1 MLFKKK
7 ILSSSVALALVGAAM
22 PAYAQDGVLIEE
34 VIVQGGIRGSLTRSM
49 DIKRDSAGVV
59 DAISAEDM
67 GKFPDSNLAESLQ
80 RITGVSID
88 RQRGEGS
95 QVTVRG
101 FGPEYNLV
109 TLNGR
114 QMPTHNGANRS
125 FDFGDL
131 ASEGIAGVQVYKTG
145 RADVPSGGVGSLIN
159 ISTTRPLDAPG
170 QTASFSAKMV
180 NDTSTREGDEI
191 TPEFS
196 GIYSNTFANDTIGI
210 AITAS
215 SQTRHNGV
223 NAAGT
228 TGWFTNPGDYSGARG
243 VPNDANQVN
252 RSTSDAEFYSIPQQ
266 LAYSMSEYESK
277 RMNGQLVL
285 QWAPTDTITGTL
297 DYIHS
302 EHDLDQTMSDMS
314 AWFSNANASS
324 QTSLWNDGEQRSPLM
339 YSETHDNADFAMGV
353 HEMGRKNENSS
364 VGLNL
369 EWQASDRLNIALD
382 YHDSS
387 AETGANSPYG
397 TSSLVTMASFNKVGS
412 TVFYDTELPIL
423 SQNLN
428 SGADGADRPLYKND
442 MIITGSVFSN
452 GSSKM
457 DIEQSKLSGVFE
469 LSESTSIDFGVQLTE
484 VSNRFVGSNV
494 QLDNWGGFTQP
505 GELTDIL
512 TRSSIAG
519 QFDQV
524 DGGNDP
530 RLHTEYFTTSIEE
543 IISVAEASYT
553 ARGAEYAAVGDCGT
567 GYCASTDWTEDK
579 RTTEETSSAYIQL
592 NSALEYYDMPVNLQV
607 GLRYEETDVTSAA
620 LAPTYD
626 DVFWLGG
633 NEFTMVAAVDEN
645 GDAIQAFDDYVGDY
659 SLLLPS
665 IDMDIEVAENVIVRA
680 SYSQTATR
688 ASFSAIQG
696 GITVSGTSFKND
708 GGFANGGN
716 PGLIPIESDNY
727 DVSVE
732 WYYDEGSY
740 LSVGYF
746 EKNVANFIGSSV
758 RKGVPL
764 FNLNFPLEGVLFNQA
779 VADSGIDPLKYSD
792 VGAYILANYPD
803 NAAIDGDRIYGVDGD
818 PLVTFQITSPANQE
832 NASVDGVEINLQHN
846 FGETGFGMIANATFV
861 NADVAYNNMQIDS
874 QFVLNGLS
882 DSANLV
888 AFYDKDGL
896 QARLAYNWRDAF
908 LAGIGQ
914 GAGTTTNPTNIEA
927 YGQLDI
933 SASYDYSD
941 NLTIFFAGIN
951 VLEETYNVY
960 GRDEMQVL
968 QAGQTGARY
977 DIGVRYSFK

>member
-7 ILSSSVALALVGAAM
+7 ILASSVALALAGTTL

-67 GKFPDSNLAESLQ
+67 GKFPDANLAESLQ
-80 RITGVSID
+80 RITGVSIS
-88 RQRGEGS
+88 RERGEGS

-114 QMPTHNGANRS
+114 QMPTHSNTSRS

-145 RADVPSGGVGSLIN
+145 RADVPTGGVGSLIN
-159 ISTTRPLDAPG
+159 ISTTRPLENPG

-215 SQTRHNGV
+215 SQTRNNGV
-223 NAAGT
+223 NAAET

-266 LAYSMSEYESK
+266 IAYAINEYESK
-277 RMNGQLVL
+277 RINGQLVL
-285 QWAPTDTITGTL
+285 QWAPTETVTATL

-302 EHDLDQTMSDMS
+302 ELDLDHTMSDMS
-314 AWFSNANASS
+314 AWFSNSNASS

-353 HEMGRKNENSS
+353 HQDGRKNENSS

-412 TVFYDTELPIL
+412 TVYYDTELPIL

-452 GSSKM
+452 EAAKM
-457 DIEQSKLSGVFE
+457 DIEQSKLSGNFE
-469 LSESTSIDFGVQLTE
+469 LSESSSIDFGIQLTE
-484 VSNRFVGSNV
+484 VSNRFVSSNV

-530 RLHTEYFTTSIEE
+530 RLHTEYFTTSLEE
-543 IISVAEASYT
+543 IISVGEASYAATDT
-553 ARGAEYAAVGDCGT
+553 AYAQTGDCGT
-567 GYCASTDWTEDK
+567 GYCASTDWSTDK

-592 NSALEYYDMPVNLQV
+592 NSALEYYGMPVNLQM

-626 DVFWLGG
+626 DVYWLGG

-645 GDAIQAFDDYVGDY
+645 GDAIQAFEDYTGDY

-688 ASFSAIQG
+688 PSFTDIQG
-696 GITVSGTSFKND
+696 GITVGGTSFKND

-758 RKGVPL
+758 RLGETL
-764 FNLNFPLEGVLFNQA
+764 FNLNFPLEGTLFNQA
-779 VADSGIDPLKYSD
+779 VADSGIDPLQYSD

-832 NASVDGVEINLQHN
+832 DASVDGIEINLQHN

-861 NADVAYNNMQIDS
+861 NADVAYDNMQIDS

-896 QARLAYNWRDAF
+896 QARLAYNWRDEF
-908 LAGIGQ
+908 LAGVGQ
-914 GAGTTTNPTNIEA
+914 SAGTTSNPTNIEA

-941 NLTIFFAGIN
+941 NLTIFFAGLN

-960 GRDEMQVL
+960 GRDELQVL

>member
-7 ILSSSVALALVGAAM
+7 ILSSSVALALVGAAI

-49 DIKRDSAGVV
+49 DVKRDSAGVV

-67 GKFPDSNLAESLQ
+67 GKFPDANLAESLQ
-80 RITGVSID
+80 RITGVSIN

-114 QMPTHNGANRS
+114 QMPTHSNTSRS

-145 RADVPSGGVGSLIN
+145 RADVPTGGIGSLIN
-159 ISTTRPLDAPG
+159 ISTTRPLESPG
-170 QTASFSAKMV
+170 QTASFSAKLV

-210 AITAS
+210 AITAT
-215 SQTRHNGV
+215 SQTRNNGV
-223 NAAGT
+223 NAAET

-266 LAYSMSEYESK
+266 LAYAISEYESK
-277 RMNGQLVL
+277 RINGQLVL

-302 EHDLDQTMSDMS
+302 ELDLDHTMSDMS

-387 AETGANSPYG
+387 AETGANTPYG

-452 GSSKM
+452 EAAKM
-457 DIEQSKLSGVFE
+457 DIEQAKLSGVFE

-484 VSNRFVGSNV
+484 VSNRFVSSNV

-530 RLHTEYFTTSIEE
+530 RLHTEYFTTSLEE
-543 IISVAEASYT
+543 IISVGEASYT
-553 ARGAEYAAVGDCGT
+553 ARGADYAAVGDCGT
-567 GYCASTDWTEDK
+567 GYCASTDWTVDK

-626 DVFWLGG
+626 EVFWLGG

-645 GDAIQAFDDYVGDY
+645 GDPIQAFDDYVGDY

-688 ASFSAIQG
+688 PSFTDVQG
-696 GITVSGTSFKND
+696 GITVGGTSFKND

-746 EKNVANFIGSSV
+746 EKSVANFIGSSV
-758 RKGVPL
+758 RKGETL
-764 FNLNFPLEGVLFNQA
+764 FNLNFPLEGALFNQA
-779 VADSGIDPLKYSD
+779 VADSGIDPLKYSE

-803 NAAIDGDRIYGVDGD
+803 NAAIEGDRIYGVDGD

-896 QARLAYNWRDAF
+896 QARLAYNWRDEF
-908 LAGIGQ
+908 LAGVGQ
-914 GAGTTTNPTNIEA
+914 GAGTTTNPTNVEA

-941 NLTIFFAGIN
+941 NLTIFFAGLN

-960 GRDEMQVL
+960 GRDELQVL

>member
-7 ILSSSVALALVGAAM
+7 ILASSVALALAGTTL

-67 GKFPDSNLAESLQ
+67 GKFPDANLAESLQ
-80 RITGVSID
+80 RITGVSIS

-114 QMPTHNGANRS
+114 QMPTHSNTSRS

-145 RADVPSGGVGSLIN
+145 RADVPTGGVGSLIN
-159 ISTTRPLDAPG
+159 ISTTRPLENPG

-215 SQTRHNGV
+215 SQTRNNGV
-223 NAAGT
+223 NAAET

-266 LAYSMSEYESK
+266 IAYAINEYESK
-277 RMNGQLVL
+277 RINGQLVL
-285 QWAPTDTITGTL
+285 QWAPTETVTATL

-302 EHDLDQTMSDMS
+302 ELDLDHTMSDMS
-314 AWFSNANASS
+314 AWFSNSNASS

-353 HEMGRKNENSS
+353 HQDGRKNENSS

-412 TVFYDTELPIL
+412 TVYYDTELPIL

-452 GSSKM
+452 EAAKM
-457 DIEQSKLSGVFE
+457 DIEQSKLSGNFE
-469 LSESTSIDFGVQLTE
+469 LSESSSIDFGIQLTE
-484 VSNRFVGSNV
+484 VSNRFVSSNV

-530 RLHTEYFTTSIEE
+530 RLHTEYFTTSLEE
-543 IISVAEASYT
+543 IISVGEASYAATDT
-553 ARGAEYAAVGDCGT
+553 AYAQTGDCGT
-567 GYCASTDWTEDK
+567 GYCASTDWSTDK

-592 NSALEYYDMPVNLQV
+592 NSALEYYGMPVNLQM

-626 DVFWLGG
+626 DVYWLGG

-645 GDAIQAFDDYVGDY
+645 GEAIQAFEDYTGDY

-688 ASFSAIQG
+688 PSFTDIQG
-696 GITVSGTSFKND
+696 GITVGGTSFKND

-758 RKGVPL
+758 RQGETL
-764 FNLNFPLEGVLFNQA
+764 FNLNFPLEGTLFNQA
-779 VADSGIDPLKYSD
+779 VADSGIDPLQYSD

-832 NASVDGVEINLQHN
+832 DASVDGVEINLQHN

-861 NADVAYNNMQIDS
+861 NADVAYDNMQIDS

-896 QARLAYNWRDAF
+896 QARLAYNWRDEF
-908 LAGIGQ
+908 LAGVGQ
-914 GAGTTTNPTNIEA
+914 GAGTTSNPTNIEA

-941 NLTIFFAGIN
+941 NLTIFFAGLN

-960 GRDEMQVL
+960 GRDELQVL

>member
-7 ILSSSVALALVGAAM
+7 ILASSVALALAGTTL

-67 GKFPDSNLAESLQ
+67 GKFPDANLAESLQ
-80 RITGVSID
+80 RITGVSIS

-114 QMPTHNGANRS
+114 QMPTHSNTSRS

-145 RADVPSGGVGSLIN
+145 RADVPTGGVGSLIN
-159 ISTTRPLDAPG
+159 ISTTRPLENPG

-215 SQTRHNGV
+215 SQTRNNGV
-223 NAAGT
+223 NAAET

-266 LAYSMSEYESK
+266 IAYAINEYESK
-277 RMNGQLVL
+277 RINGQLVL
-285 QWAPTDTITGTL
+285 QWAPTETVTATL

-302 EHDLDQTMSDMS
+302 ELDLDHTMSDMS
-314 AWFSNANASS
+314 AWFSNSNASS

-353 HEMGRKNENSS
+353 HQDGRKNENSS

-412 TVFYDTELPIL
+412 TVYYDTELPIL

-452 GSSKM
+452 EAAKM
-457 DIEQSKLSGVFE
+457 DIEQSKLSGNFE
-469 LSESTSIDFGVQLTE
+469 LSESSSIDFGIQLTE
-484 VSNRFVGSNV
+484 VSNRFVSSNV

-530 RLHTEYFTTSIEE
+530 RLHTEYFTTSLEE
-543 IISVAEASYT
+543 IISVGEASYAATDT
-553 ARGAEYAAVGDCGT
+553 AYAQTGDCGT
-567 GYCASTDWTEDK
+567 GYCASTDWSTDK

-592 NSALEYYDMPVNLQV
+592 NSALEYYGMPVNLQM

-626 DVFWLGG
+626 DVYWLGG

-645 GDAIQAFDDYVGDY
+645 GDAIQAFEDYTGDY

-688 ASFSAIQG
+688 PSFTDIQG
-696 GITVSGTSFKND
+696 GITVGGTSFKND

-758 RKGVPL
+758 RQGETL
-764 FNLNFPLEGVLFNQA
+764 FNLNFPLEGTLFNQA
-779 VADSGIDPLKYSD
+779 VADSGIDPLQYSD

-832 NASVDGVEINLQHN
+832 DASVDGIEINLQHN

-861 NADVAYNNMQIDS
+861 NADVAYDNMQIDS

-896 QARLAYNWRDAF
+896 QARLAYNWRDEF
-908 LAGIGQ
+908 LAGVGQ
-914 GAGTTTNPTNIEA
+914 SAGTTSNPTNIEA

-941 NLTIFFAGIN
+941 NLTIFFAGLN

-960 GRDEMQVL
+960 GRDELQVL

>member
-7 ILSSSVALALVGAAM
+7 ILASSVALALAGTTL

-67 GKFPDSNLAESLQ
+67 GKFPDANLAESLQ
-80 RITGVSID
+80 RITGVSIS

-114 QMPTHNGANRS
+114 QMPTHSNTSRS

-145 RADVPSGGVGSLIN
+145 RADVPTGGVGSLIN
-159 ISTTRPLDAPG
+159 ISTTRPLENPG

-215 SQTRHNGV
+215 SQTRNNGV
-223 NAAGT
+223 NAAET

-266 LAYSMSEYESK
+266 IAYAINEYESK
-277 RMNGQLVL
+277 RINGQLVL
-285 QWAPTDTITGTL
+285 QWAPTETVTATL

-302 EHDLDQTMSDMS
+302 ELDLDHTMSDMS
-314 AWFSNANASS
+314 AWFSNSNASS

-353 HEMGRKNENSS
+353 HQDGRKNENSS

-412 TVFYDTELPIL
+412 TVYYDTELPIL

-452 GSSKM
+452 EAAKM
-457 DIEQSKLSGVFE
+457 DIEQSKLSGNFE
-469 LSESTSIDFGVQLTE
+469 LSESSSIDFGIQLTE
-484 VSNRFVGSNV
+484 VSNRFVSSNV

-530 RLHTEYFTTSIEE
+530 RLHTEYFTTSLEE
-543 IISVAEASYT
+543 IISVGEASYAATDT
-553 ARGAEYAAVGDCGT
+553 AYAQTGDCGT
-567 GYCASTDWTEDK
+567 GYCASTDWSTDK

-592 NSALEYYDMPVNLQV
+592 NSALEYYGMPVNLQM

-626 DVFWLGG
+626 DVYWLGG

-645 GDAIQAFDDYVGDY
+645 GDAIQAFEDYTGDY

-688 ASFSAIQG
+688 PSFTDIQG
-696 GITVSGTSFKND
+696 GITVGGTSFKND

-758 RKGVPL
+758 RQGETL
-764 FNLNFPLEGVLFNQA
+764 FNLNFPLEGTLFNQA
-779 VADSGIDPLKYSD
+779 VADSGIDPLQYSD

-832 NASVDGVEINLQHN
+832 DASVDGIEINLQHN

-861 NADVAYNNMQIDS
+861 NADVAYDNMQIDS

-896 QARLAYNWRDAF
+896 QARLAYNWRDEF
-908 LAGIGQ
+908 LAGVGQ
-914 GAGTTTNPTNIEA
+914 AAGTTSNPTNIEA

-941 NLTIFFAGIN
+941 NLTIFFAGLN

-960 GRDEMQVL
+960 GRDELQVL

>member
-7 ILSSSVALALVGAAM
+7 ILASSVALALAGTTL

-67 GKFPDSNLAESLQ
+67 GKFPDANLAESLQ
-80 RITGVSID
+80 RITGVSIS

-114 QMPTHNGANRS
+114 QMPTHSSSSRS

-145 RADVPSGGVGSLIN
+145 RADVPTGGVGSSIN

-170 QTASFSAKMV
+170 QIASFSAKMV
-180 NDTSTREGDEI
+180 NDTSTRSGDEI

-215 SQTRHNGV
+215 SQERNNGV
-223 NAAGT
+223 NSAST
-228 TGWFTNPGDYSGARG
+228 PGWFSKPGDLSGSG
-243 VPNDANQVN
+243 GIPDDENQVN
-252 RSTSDAEFYSIPQQ
+252 RSTSADEFYSIPREIRYQI
-266 LAYSMSEYESK
+266 SEYESK
-277 RMNGQLVL
+277 RVNGQLVL
-285 QWAPTDTITGTL
+285 QWAPTDTVTATL

-302 EHDLDQTMSDMS
+302 EMDLNHTMSDLS
-314 AWFSNANASS
+314 AWFDNASS
-324 QTSLWNDGEQRSPLM
+324 PSQATLWNDGAQRSPLM
-339 YSETHDNADFAMGV
+339 YSETHNNRDFAMGTRKD
-353 HEMGRKNENSS
+353 GRKNENNS

-369 EWQASDRLNIALD
+369 EWQASDKLSLALD
-382 YHDSS
+382 YHDST
-387 AETGANSPYG
+387 AETGANNPYG
-397 TSSLVTMASFNKVGS
+397 TSSLVTMASFNKVQS
-412 TVFYDTELPIL
+412 TVYYGQELPIL
-423 SQNLN
+423 EQNLN
-428 SGADGADRPLYKND
+428 SGLDGAYRPLYKND
-442 MIITGSVFSN
+442 MIITGSVFTN
-452 GSSKM
+452 GAARM
-457 DIEQSKLSGVFE
+457 DIEQAKLSGTYE
-469 LSESTSIDFGVQLTE
+469 LSESSSIDFGIQMTE
-484 VSNRFVGSNV
+484 MSNRFVGANV

-505 GELTDIL
+505 GELSDIL
-512 TRSSIAG
+512 TRSSMAG
-519 QFDQV
+519 QFDQL
-524 DGGNDP
+524 DGGDDP
-530 RLHTEYFTTSIEE
+530 RLQTEYFTTSLEE
-543 IISVAEASYT
+543 IIAVAEASYT
-553 ARGAEYAAVGDCGT
+553 ARGETYAKVGDCGT
-567 GYCASTDWTEDK
+567 GYCASSDWNSDK
-579 RTTEETSSAYIQL
+579 RTTEETSAAYIQL
-592 NSALEYYDMPVNLQV
+592 NSALEYYGMPVNLQM

-620 LAPTYD
+620 RAPTYN
-626 DVFWLGG
+626 DVYWLGG
-633 NEFTMVAAVDEN
+633 NEFTLVEAVDADGN
-645 GDAIQAFDDYVGDY
+645 AIQVFEDYIGDY
-659 SLLLPS
+659 SLVLPS
-665 IDMDIEVAENVIVRA
+665 IDMDIEVVENVVVRA
-680 SYSQTATR
+680 SYSKTVTR
-688 ASFSAIQG
+688 PSFTDIQG
-696 GITVSGTSFKND
+696 GILVDGTSFKNS
-708 GGFANGGN
+708 GPTASGGN
-716 PGLIPIESDNY
+716 PGLVPIESDNY

-740 LSVGYF
+740 FSVGF
-746 EKNVANFIGSSV
+746 FKKNVANFIGSSV
-758 RKGVPL
+758 REGVPL
-764 FNLNFPLEGVLFNQA
+764 FNLNYPLGGTLFNQA
-779 VADSGIDPLKYSD
+779 VADSGIDPSQYTE
-792 VGAYILANYPD
+792 VGAYIKENYPG
-803 NAAIDGDRIYGVDGD
+803 NAAIQGERIYGVDGD
-818 PLVTFQITSPANQE
+818 PVVTFEITSPANQE
-832 NASVDGVEINLQHN
+832 DAEVDGVEINLQHN

-861 NADVAYNNMQIDS
+861 NANVAYDNMKLNS

-908 LAGIGQ
+908 LAGVGQ
-914 GAGTTTNPTNIEA
+914 DAGTTSNPTNIEA

-941 NLTIFFAGIN
+941 NLTIFFAGLN

-960 GRDEMQVL
+960 SRDELQVL

>member
-1 MLFKKK
+1 MLFKKN
-7 ILSSSVALALVGAAM
+7 ILASSVALALVGTAL

-67 GKFPDSNLAESLQ
+67 GKFPDANLAESLQ
-80 RITGVSID
+80 RITGVSIS

-114 QMPTHNGANRS
+114 QMPTHSNTSRS

-145 RADVPSGGVGSLIN
+145 RADVPTGGVGSLIN
-159 ISTTRPLDAPG
+159 ISTTRPLENPG

-215 SQTRHNGV
+215 SQTRNNGV
-223 NAAGT
+223 NAAET
-228 TGWFTNPGDYSGARG
+228 TGWFTNPGDYAGARG

-252 RSTSDAEFYSIPQQ
+252 RSSSDAEFYSIPQQ
-266 LAYSMSEYESK
+266 IAYAINEYESK
-277 RMNGQLVL
+277 RINGQLVL
-285 QWAPTDTITGTL
+285 QWAPTDTVTGTL

-302 EHDLDQTMSDMS
+302 ELDLDHTMSDMS

-339 YSETHDNADFAMGV
+339 YSETHNNADFAMGV
-353 HEMGRKNENSS
+353 HQDGRKNENSS

-369 EWQASDRLNIALD
+369 EWQASDRLSLALD

-387 AETGANSPYG
+387 AETGANNPYG

-412 TVFYDTELPIL
+412 TIYYDQELPIL

-452 GSSKM
+452 EAARM
-457 DIEQSKLSGVFE
+457 DIEQSKFSGNFE
-469 LSESTSIDFGVQLTE
+469 LSESSSIDFGVQLTE
-484 VSNRFVGSNV
+484 VSNRFVSSNV

-530 RLHTEYFTTSIEE
+530 RLHTEYFTTSLEE
-543 IISVAEASYT
+543 IIGVGEASYT
-553 ARGAEYAAVGDCGT
+553 ARGADYAAVGDCGT
-567 GYCASTDWTEDK
+567 GYCASTDWTVDK
-579 RTTEETSSAYIQL
+579 RTTEETTSAYVQF
-592 NSALEYYDMPVNLQV
+592 NSALEYYGMPVNLQM

-626 DVFWLGG
+626 EVYWLGG
-633 NEFTMVAAVDEN
+633 NEFTMVAAKDEN
-645 GDAIQAFDDYVGDY
+645 GDAIQVLEDYTGDY

-688 ASFSAIQG
+688 PSFTDVQG
-696 GITVSGTSFKND
+696 GITVGGTSFKND

-740 LSVGYF
+740 LSAGYF
-746 EKNVANFIGSSV
+746 KKNVANFIGSSV
-758 RKGVPL
+758 RQGVTL
-764 FNLNFPLEGVLFNQA
+764 FNLDFPLEGTLFNQA
-779 VADSGIDPLKYSD
+779 VADSGLDPLKYSE

-832 NASVDGVEINLQHN
+832 NATVDGVEINLQHN

-908 LAGIGQ
+908 LAGVGQ
-914 GAGTTTNPTNIEA
+914 GAGTTSNPTNIEA
-927 YGQLDI
+927 YGQLDL
-933 SASYDYSD
+933 SASYDYND
-941 NLTIFFAGIN
+941 NLTIFFAGLN

-960 GRDEMQVL
+960 GRDELQVL

>member
-7 ILSSSVALALVGAAM
+7 ILASSVALALAGTTL

-67 GKFPDSNLAESLQ
+67 GKFPDANLAESLQ
-80 RITGVSID
+80 RITGVSIS

-114 QMPTHNGANRS
+114 QMPTHSNTSRS

-145 RADVPSGGVGSLIN
+145 RADVPTGGVGSLIN
-159 ISTTRPLDAPG
+159 ISTTRPLENPG

-215 SQTRHNGV
+215 SQTRNNGV
-223 NAAGT
+223 NAAET

-266 LAYSMSEYESK
+266 IAYAINEYESK
-277 RMNGQLVL
+277 RINGQLVL
-285 QWAPTDTITGTL
+285 QWAPTETVTATL

-302 EHDLDQTMSDMS
+302 ELDLDHTMSDMS
-314 AWFSNANASS
+314 AWFSNSNASS

-353 HEMGRKNENSS
+353 HQDGRKNENSS

-412 TVFYDTELPIL
+412 AVYYDTELPIL

-452 GSSKM
+452 EAAKM
-457 DIEQSKLSGVFE
+457 DIEQSKLSGNFE
-469 LSESTSIDFGVQLTE
+469 LSESSSIDFGIQLTE
-484 VSNRFVGSNV
+484 VSNRFVSSNV

-505 GELTDIL
+505 GELSDIL

-530 RLHTEYFTTSIEE
+530 RLHTEYFTTSLEE
-543 IISVAEASYT
+543 IISVGEASYAATET
-553 ARGAEYAAVGDCGT
+553 AYAQTGDCGT
-567 GYCASTDWTEDK
+567 GYCASTDWSTDK

-592 NSALEYYDMPVNLQV
+592 NSALEYYGMPVNLQM

-626 DVFWLGG
+626 DVYWLGG

-645 GDAIQAFDDYVGDY
+645 GDAIQAFEDYTGDY

-688 ASFSAIQG
+688 PSFTDIQG
-696 GITVSGTSFKND
+696 GITVGGTSFKND

-758 RKGVPL
+758 RQGETL
-764 FNLNFPLEGVLFNQA
+764 FNLNFPLEGTLFNQA
-779 VADSGIDPLKYSD
+779 VADSGIDPLQYSD

-832 NASVDGVEINLQHN
+832 DASVDGIEINLQHN

-861 NADVAYNNMQIDS
+861 NADVAYDNMQIDS

-896 QARLAYNWRDAF
+896 QARLAYNWRDEF
-908 LAGIGQ
+908 LAGVGQ
-914 GAGTTTNPTNIEA
+914 GAGTTSNPTNIEA

-941 NLTIFFAGIN
+941 NLTIFFAGLN

-960 GRDEMQVL
+960 GRDELQVL

>member
-7 ILSSSVALALVGAAM
+7 ILSSSVALALVGAAI

-34 VIVQGGIRGSLTRSM
+34 VIVQGGIRGSLARSM
-49 DIKRDSAGVV
+49 DVKRDSAGVV

-67 GKFPDSNLAESLQ
+67 GKFPDANLAESLQ
-80 RITGVSID
+80 RITGVSIN

-114 QMPTHNGANRS
+114 QMPTHSNTSRS

-145 RADVPSGGVGSLIN
+145 RADVPTGGIGSLIN
-159 ISTTRPLDAPG
+159 ISTTRPLESPG
-170 QTASFSAKMV
+170 QTASFSAKLV

-210 AITAS
+210 AITAT
-215 SQTRHNGV
+215 SQTRNNGV
-223 NAAGT
+223 NAAET

-266 LAYSMSEYESK
+266 LAYSISEYESK
-277 RMNGQLVL
+277 RINGQLVL

-302 EHDLDQTMSDMS
+302 ELDLDHTMSDMS

-339 YSETHDNADFAMGV
+339 YSETHDNADFAMGA

-387 AETGANSPYG
+387 AETGANTPYG

-452 GSSKM
+452 EAAKM
-457 DIEQSKLSGVFE
+457 DIEQAKLSGVFE

-484 VSNRFVGSNV
+484 VSNRFVSSNV

-530 RLHTEYFTTSIEE
+530 RLHTEYFTTSLEE
-543 IISVAEASYT
+543 IISVGEASYT
-553 ARGAEYAAVGDCGT
+553 ARGADYAAVGDCGT
-567 GYCASTDWTEDK
+567 GYCASTDWTVDK

-626 DVFWLGG
+626 EVFWLGG

-645 GDAIQAFDDYVGDY
+645 GDPIQAFDDYVGDY

-688 ASFSAIQG
+688 PSFTDVQG
-696 GITVSGTSFKND
+696 GITVGGTSFKND

-746 EKNVANFIGSSV
+746 EKSVANFIGSSV
-758 RKGVPL
+758 RKGETL
-764 FNLNFPLEGVLFNQA
+764 FNLNFPLEGALFNQA
-779 VADSGIDPLKYSD
+779 VADSGIDPLKYSE

-896 QARLAYNWRDAF
+896 QARLAYNWRDEF
-908 LAGIGQ
+908 LGGIGQ

>member
-1 MLFKKK
+1 MVFKRKL
-7 ILSSSVALALVGAAM
+7 LSSSVALAIAGYVAPLMAEEEM
-22 PAYAQDGVLIEE
+22 SAQNATMEE
-34 VIVQGGIRGSLTRSM
+34 VVVKGIRGSLQRSM
-49 DIKRDSAGVV
+49 DIKRDASGVV
-59 DAISAEDM
+59 DAISAEEM
-67 GKFPDSNLAESLQ
+67 GKFPDANLAESLQ
-80 RITGVSID
+80 RITGVSIS
-88 RQRGEGS
+88 RSRGEGS

-114 QMPTHNGANRS
+114 QMPTHSPNATRS

-131 ASEGIAGVQVYKTG
+131 ASEGVAGVQVYKTG
-145 RADVPSGGVGSLIN
+145 RADIPTGGVGSTIN
-159 ISTTRPLDAPG
+159 ISMPEPLKTDS
-170 QTASFSAKMV
+170 TASISAKMV
-180 NDTSTREGDEI
+180 QDTSTRTGDDI

-196 GIYSNTFANDTIGI
+196 GIYIGKFADDTVGI

-215 SQTRHNGV
+215 NQNRNNGV
-223 NAAGT
+223 NAASTG
-228 TGWFTNPGDYSGARG
+228 GWFTRTGDDASI
-243 VPNDANQVN
+243 VVNDASQAN
-252 RSTSDAEFYSIPQQ
+252 RPQSASEFYSIPQSM
-266 LAYSMSEYESK
+266 AYNIAEFESE
-277 RMNGQLVL
+277 RTNGQVVL
-285 QWAPTDTITGTL
+285 QWAPTDDIIATV

-302 EHDLDQTMSDMS
+302 NCTLERSYSDMS

-353 HEMGRKNENSS
+353 HEQGRKNENSS

-369 EWQASDRLNIALD
+369 EWQASDRLNIAFD

-387 AETGANSPYG
+387 AETGANTPYG

-412 TVFYDTELPIL
+412 TVYYDTELPIL

-626 DVFWLGG
+626 EVFWLGG

-645 GDAIQAFDDYVGDY
+645 GDPIQAFDDYVGDY

-688 ASFSAIQG
+688 PSFTDVQG
-696 GITVSGTSFKND
+696 GITVGGTSFKND

-746 EKNVANFIGSSV
+746 EKSVANFIGSSV
-758 RKGVPL
+758 RKGETL
-764 FNLNFPLEGVLFNQA
+764 FNLNFPLEGALFNQA
-779 VADSGIDPLKYSD
+779 VADSGIDPLKYSE

-896 QARLAYNWRDAF
+896 QARLAYNWRDDF
-908 LAGIGQ
+908 LNRVNRPAS
-914 GAGTTTNPTNIEA
+914 TRNPEYIAAVEQVDLNVSYE
-927 YGQLDI
+927 LDSGVVLALDAI
-933 SASYDYSD
+933 
-941 NLTIFFAGIN
+941 NLTGEG
-951 VLEETYNVY
+951 LRKY
-960 GRDEMQVL
+960 GRNENAAFFVQELDPRYVL
-968 QAGQTGARY
+968 SA
-977 DIGVRYSFK
+977 RYSF

>member
-1 MLFKKK
+1 MLFKKN
-7 ILSSSVALALVGAAM
+7 ILASSVALALVGTAL

-67 GKFPDSNLAESLQ
+67 GKFPDANLAESLQ
-80 RITGVSID
+80 RITGVSIS
-88 RQRGEGS
+88 RSRGEGS

-114 QMPTHNGANRS
+114 QMPTHSNTSRS

-145 RADVPSGGVGSLIN
+145 RADVPTGGIGSLIN
-159 ISTTRPLDAPG
+159 ISTTRPLENPG

-215 SQTRHNGV
+215 SQTRNNGV
-223 NAAGT
+223 NAAET
-228 TGWFTNPGDYSGARG
+228 TGWFTKAGDVSGAG
-243 VPNDANQVN
+243 GIPDNANQVN
-252 RSTSDAEFYSIPQQ
+252 RSLSADEFYSIPQQ
-266 LAYSMSEYESK
+266 IAYAINEYESK
-277 RMNGQLVL
+277 RINGQLVL
-285 QWAPTDTITGTL
+285 QWAPSDTVTGTL

-302 EHDLDQTMSDMS
+302 ELDLDHTMSDMS
-314 AWFSNANASS
+314 AWFSNSNASS
-324 QTSLWNDGEQRSPLM
+324 QASLWNDGEQRSPLM
-339 YSETHDNADFAMGV
+339 YSETHNNADFAMGV
-353 HEMGRKNENSS
+353 HQDGRKNENNS

-369 EWQASDRLNIALD
+369 EWQASDRLSLALD

-387 AETGANSPYG
+387 AETGANNPYG

-412 TVFYDTELPIL
+412 AVYYDTELPIL

-442 MIITGSVFSN
+442 MIITGSVFGN
-452 GSSKM
+452 EAAKM
-457 DIEQSKLSGVFE
+457 DIEQSKLSGNFE
-469 LSESTSIDFGVQLTE
+469 LSDSSSIDFGVQLTE
-484 VSNRFVGSNV
+484 VSNRFVSSNV

-524 DGGNDP
+524 DGGDDP
-530 RLHTEYFTTSIEE
+530 RLHTEYFTTSLEE
-543 IISVAEASYT
+543 IIGVGEASYT

-567 GYCASTDWTEDK
+567 GYCASTDWTVDK
-579 RTTEETSSAYIQL
+579 RTTEETTSAYVQF
-592 NSALEYYDMPVNLQV
+592 NSALEYNGMPVNLQM
-607 GLRYEETDVTSAA
+607 GLRYEQTDVTSAA

-626 DVFWLGG
+626 EVYWLGG

-645 GDAIQAFDDYVGDY
+645 GDALQAFDDYTGDY

-665 IDMDIEVAENVIVRA
+665 IDMDIAVSEDVVVRA

-688 ASFSAIQG
+688 PSFTDVQG
-696 GITVSGTSFKND
+696 GTTVGGTSFKND

-746 EKNVANFIGSSV
+746 KKNVANFIGSSV
-758 RKGVPL
+758 RRGVTL
-764 FNLNFPLEGVLFNQA
+764 FDLNFPLEGTLFNQA
-779 VADSGIDPLKYSD
+779 VADSGLDPLQYSD
-792 VGAYILANYPD
+792 VGTYILANYPND
-803 NAAIDGDRIYGVDGD
+803 PAIQGDRIYGVDGD

-832 NASVDGVEINLQHN
+832 DASVDGIEINLQHN

-861 NADVAYNNMQIDS
+861 DADVAYNNMQIDS

-896 QARLAYNWRDAF
+896 QARLAYNWRDAY
-908 LAGIGQ
+908 LAGVGQ
-914 GAGTTTNPTNIEA
+914 GAGTTSNPTNLEA

-933 SASYDYSD
+933 SPSYDYND
-941 NLTIFFAGIN
+941 NLTIFFAGLN

-960 GRDEMQVL
+960 GRDELQVL

>member
-67 GKFPDSNLAESLQ
+67 GKFPDTNLAESLQ

-114 QMPTHNGANRS
+114 QMPTHNGASRS

-145 RADVPSGGVGSLIN
+145 RADIPSGGVGSLIN

-170 QTASFSAKMV
+170 QVASFSAKMV

-215 SQTRHNGV
+215 SQTRNNGV
-223 NAAGT
+223 NRANT
-228 TGWFTNPGDYSGARG
+228 DGWFTNPGDYSGARG
-243 VPNDANQVN
+243 IPNDANQVN

-266 LAYSMSEYESK
+266 IAYSMSEYESK
-277 RMNGQLVL
+277 RLNGQLVL
-285 QWAPTDTITGTL
+285 QWAPTETITGTL
-297 DYIHS
+297 DFIHS

-353 HEMGRKNENSS
+353 HEQGRKNENSS

-387 AETGANSPYG
+387 AETGANTPYG

-412 TVFYDTELPIL
+412 TVYYDTELPIL

-452 GSSKM
+452 EAAKM
-457 DIEQSKLSGVFE
+457 DIEQAKLSGVFE

-484 VSNRFVGSNV
+484 VSNRFVSSNV

-530 RLHTEYFTTSIEE
+530 RLHTEYFTTSLEE
-543 IISVAEASYT
+543 IISVGEASYT
-553 ARGAEYAAVGDCGT
+553 ARGADYAAVGDCGT
-567 GYCASTDWTEDK
+567 GYCASTDWTVDK

-626 DVFWLGG
+626 EVFWLGG

-645 GDAIQAFDDYVGDY
+645 GDPIQAFDDYVGDY

-688 ASFSAIQG
+688 PSFTDVQG
-696 GITVSGTSFKND
+696 GITVGGTSFKND
-708 GGFANGGN
+708 GGFASGGN

-746 EKNVANFIGSSV
+746 EKSVANFIGSSV
-758 RKGVPL
+758 RKGVTL
-764 FNLNFPLEGVLFNQA
+764 FNLNFPLEGALFNQA
-779 VADSGIDPLKYSD
+779 VADSGIDPLKYSE

-896 QARLAYNWRDAF
+896 QARLAYNWRDEF
-908 LAGIGQ
+908 LAGVGQ

>member
-7 ILSSSVALALVGAAM
+7 ILASSVALALVGTTL

-67 GKFPDSNLAESLQ
+67 GKFPDANLAESLQ
-80 RITGVSID
+80 RITGVSIS

-114 QMPTHNGANRS
+114 QMPTHSNTSRS

-145 RADVPSGGVGSLIN
+145 RADVPTGGVGSLIN
-159 ISTTRPLDAPG
+159 ISTTRPLDSPG

-180 NDTSTREGDEI
+180 NDTSTREGDKI

-215 SQTRHNGV
+215 SQTRNNGV
-223 NAAGT
+223 NAAET
-228 TGWFTNPGDYSGARG
+228 TGWFTNPGDHAGANG
-243 VPNDANQVN
+243 IPNDENQVN

-266 LAYSMSEYESK
+266 LAYAINEYESK
-277 RMNGQLVL
+277 RVNGQLVL

-297 DYIHS
+297 DYIYS
-302 EHDLDQTMSDMS
+302 ELDLDHTMSDMS

-353 HEMGRKNENSS
+353 HQDGRKNENSS

-369 EWQASDRLNIALD
+369 EWQASDRLSLALD

-387 AETGANSPYG
+387 AETGANNPYG

-412 TVFYDTELPIL
+412 TVYYDTELPIL

-452 GSSKM
+452 EAAKM
-457 DIEQSKLSGVFE
+457 DIEQSKLSGNFE
-469 LSESTSIDFGVQLTE
+469 LSESSSIDFGVQLTE
-484 VSNRFVGSNV
+484 VSNRFVSSNV

-530 RLHTEYFTTSIEE
+530 RLHTEYFTTSLEE
-543 IISVAEASYT
+543 IIAVGEASYAAT
-553 ARGAEYAAVGDCGT
+553 GKTYAQLGDCGT
-567 GYCASTDWTEDK
+567 GYCASTDWSVDK

-592 NSALEYYDMPVNLQV
+592 NSALEYYGMPVNLQV

-626 DVFWLGG
+626 EVYWLGG

-645 GDAIQAFDDYVGDY
+645 GDAIQAFDDYTGDY

-688 ASFSAIQG
+688 PSFTDVQG
-696 GITVSGTSFKND
+696 GITVGGTSFKND

-746 EKNVANFIGSSV
+746 EKHVANFIGSSV

-764 FNLNFPLEGVLFNQA
+764 FNLNFPLEGTLFNQA
-779 VADSGIDPLKYSD
+779 VADSGLDPLQYSD

-832 NASVDGVEINLQHN
+832 NATVDGVEINLQHN

-896 QARLAYNWRDAF
+896 QARLAYNWRDTF
-908 LAGIGQ
+908 LAGVGQ
-914 GAGTTTNPTNIEA
+914 GAGTLSNPTNTEA

-933 SASYDYSD
+933 SASYDYND
-941 NLTIFFAGIN
+941 NLTIFFAGLN

-960 GRDEMQVL
+960 GRDELQVL